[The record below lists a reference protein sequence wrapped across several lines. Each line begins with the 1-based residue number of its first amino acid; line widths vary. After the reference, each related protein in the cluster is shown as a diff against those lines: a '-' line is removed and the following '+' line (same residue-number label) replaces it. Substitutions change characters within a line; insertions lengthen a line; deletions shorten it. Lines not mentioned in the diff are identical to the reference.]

1 MKKVP
6 SRATK
11 KSAKSGTNTQI
22 VREYETILSPS
33 TSNNYL
39 TLVHVPSEIA
49 EAFKSEGV
57 KRVVACLISDVGEHQ
72 YQCGLLPVGAGKTG
86 VMINKAI
93 RTKLGIFEGARL
105 RVRLSKDESEY
116 GLEMPEE
123 LAELMRQDEEGDRLF
138 HELTDGKRRSLI
150 YLVSSVKN
158 SERRI
163 ERAIT
168 VIEHLKEHG
177 GKVDYKRLY
186 NDLKVS
192 KRFEE

>member
-1 MKKVP
+1 MKKAS
-6 SRATK
+6 SRTTK
-11 KSAKSGTNTQI
+11 QSAKSGINTQT

-86 VMINKAI
+86 IMINKAI

-105 RVRLSKDESEY
+105 RVRLSKDESKY